1 MIKKFDIFLETINI
15 KDIDIS
21 LENKNDEILNLIK
34 NKFNIII
41 KKLKERNVRLTSIG
55 GFIHD
60 KSYKTYKTKIVLTFN
75 NKDVIVGTLT
85 KDNIKVE
92 INDEIYFDIDY
103 EEFNEKNLIDKM
115 YEEYKKFMN
124 KKNYKV
130 L

>member
-34 NKFNIII
+34 TKFNIII
-41 KKLKERNVRLTSIG
+41 KKLKERNIRLTSIS

-92 INDEIYFDIDY
+92 INDELYFDIDY
-103 EEFNEKNLIDKM
+103 DGFTENNLIDKM
-115 YEEYKKFMN
+115 YEEYKKYIRKN
-124 KKNYKV
+124 NYKV